1 MRIISKALLSVVAL
15 VATAPLLVAQGP
27 PPEREGP
34 SGDARE
40 SWQMHPR
47 FGRRAHFRFDGGMSR
62 RGPFGLAG
70 LASDPRVRERLGI
83 TPEQA
88 LKIRQQELNFRKVQ
102 IRNRAELEVKRM
114 ELAELLAADKPDRG
128 MIDKK
133 LREISDTQ
141 FTAEKSRID
150 HRLAMREA
158 LTPEQ
163 REKLKQMFSEFH
175 RPLGERGPSRYGPGG
190 MRGPGRQ
197 GPRGARPPAESQP
210 VPPPEKPAP
219 PNEPGS

>member
-47 FGRRAHFRFDGGMSR
+47 FGRRAHFRFDGGM
-62 RGPFGLAG
+62 RGRGSFGLAG

-88 LKIRQQELNFRKVQ
+88 SKIRQQELNFRKVQ

-114 ELAELLAADKPDRG
+114 ELAELLTADKPDRG

-141 FTAEKSRID
+141 FASEKSRID
-150 HRLAMREA
+150 HHLAMREA

-175 RPLGERGPSRYGPGG
+175 RPLGERGPSRYGPGRQSP
-190 MRGPGRQ
+190 RGP
-197 GPRGARPPAESQP
+197 RPPAESQP
-210 VPPPEKPAP
+210 APPQKPAP
-219 PNEPGS
+219 PNEPGN